1 MKRDYTNGIKD
12 DVEFFVGTEVEH
24 TPAFGLK
31 TLFVTGVNPTETI
44 QRLVAQHGCEHI
56 YLGANMSFDPGNF
69 LEDPTSS
76 DAWDHMIKSVLE
88 LGVLTTLDFDVKHV
102 EWVLE
107 GCYAEHD
114 NFIPQ
119 ISVKIPYI
127 EQLRY
132 NATLKIDDKD
142 FKASNPGVWCHS
154 LHDLLDRKAFTPWNK
169 YTKDEPL

>member
-1 MKRDYTNGIKD
+1 VAWIGL
-12 DVEFFVGTEVEH
+12 EVEK
-24 TPAFGLK
+24 TPAYGTK
-31 TLFVTGVNPTETI
+31 TLFISGI
-44 QRLVAQHGCEHI
+44 QPIDIIKNLATTHECQHI
-56 YLGANMSFDPGNF
+56 YLGANMSFDP
-69 LEDPTSS
+69 SVS

-88 LGVLTTLDFDVKHV
+88 LELLTTLDFDVKHV